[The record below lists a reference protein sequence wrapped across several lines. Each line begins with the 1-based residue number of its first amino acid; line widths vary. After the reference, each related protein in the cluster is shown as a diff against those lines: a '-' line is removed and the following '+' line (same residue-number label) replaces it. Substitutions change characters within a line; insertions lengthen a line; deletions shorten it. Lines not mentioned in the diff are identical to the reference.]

1 MDLFNA
7 FTILIVLSAAF
18 GYINHRYLKLPTT
31 IGLMLIS
38 LLMSMMIIVM
48 GQFSEN
54 LYTQFVTMVKGIDF
68 NKVLMEIML
77 SFLLFAGALHVD
89 VETLSRERGPVMI
102 FATLG
107 VIVSTFIVGTLMYF
121 VFQMLGMN
129 IGYIYCLLFGSL
141 ISPTDP
147 IAVLAILK
155 RASVPKKLEVKIS
168 GESLFNDGVAVVVFL
183 SIFEMAEKGVENIGA
198 LDILILFVQEA
209 GGGALFGYL
218 LGIVGYYL
226 LKSIDSYVEEV
237 LITLA
242 LVMGGYAFSSFI
254 HISGPLAVVVAGLLM
269 SDRARMFAMSDV
281 TRQYVD
287 MFWEILDEVFN
298 AVLFILIGL
307 EVLAISFERNY
318 IIAGIIAI
326 VVVLISRFISVGI
339 PISLMKLKRKFIPRT
354 IQILTWGGLRG
365 GISVAL
371 ALSLTEEMHRE
382 VIVSVTYIVVI
393 FSIIVQGLTIGNLV
407 KGIDENEDV
416 DGTASSHGH

>member
-31 IGLMLIS
+31 IGLMIIS
-38 LLMSMMIIVM
+38 LVMSLGIVIL
-48 GQFSEN
+48 GTFSKS
-54 LYTQFVTMVKGIDF
+54 LYTQLVGMIKSVDF

-89 VETLSRERGPVMI
+89 VKTLAKERNPIMV

-107 VIVSTFIVGTLMYF
+107 VLTSTFIVGSLMYY
-121 VFQMLGMN
+121 VFQLLGTP
-129 IGYIYCLLFGSL
+129 IDYIYCLLFGSL

-155 RASVPKKLEVKIS
+155 KATVPKKLEVKIS
-168 GESLFNDGVAVVVFL
+168 GESLFNDGVAVVIFL
-183 SIFEMAEKGVENIGA
+183 SIFEMADKGIDKIGA
-198 LDILILFVQEA
+198 TDILFLFVTEA
-209 GGGALFGYL
+209 AGGALFGLL
-218 LGIVGYYL
+218 LGYTGYVL
-226 LKSIDSYVEEV
+226 LKSIDSYIEEV

-254 HISGPLAVVVAGLLM
+254 HISGPLAVVVAGLVM
-269 SDRARMFAMSDV
+269 SDRARMFAMSDI

-307 EVLAISFERNY
+307 EVLVISFNQSY
-318 IIAGIIAI
+318 IIAGVIAI
-326 VVVLISRFISVGI
+326 VVVLVSRFISVGI
-339 PISLMKLKRKFIPRT
+339 PISLMKLKRSFIPRS

-371 ALSLTEEMHRE
+371 ALSLTDKMHRE
-382 VIVSVTYIVVI
+382 EFVTITYIVVV
-393 FSIIVQGLTIGNLV
+393 FSIIVQGLTIGKLV
-407 KGIDENEDV
+407 QGVKEEDTEEV
-416 DGTASSHGH
+416 PSGH

>member
-31 IGLMLIS
+31 IGLMIIS
-38 LLMSMMIIVM
+38 LVMSLGIVII
-48 GQFSEN
+48 GQFSKG
-54 LYTQFVTMVKGIDF
+54 LYIQLVGMIKGIDF

-77 SFLLFAGALHVD
+77 SFMLFAGALHVD
-89 VETLSRERGPVMI
+89 VKTLSKERGPIMV
-102 FATLG
+102 FASLG
-107 VIVSTFIVGTLMYF
+107 VIVSTFIVGTLMYY
-121 VFQMLGMN
+121 VFQMLGMP

-155 RASVPKKLEVKIS
+155 SATVPKKLEVKIA

-183 SIFEMAEKGVENIGA
+183 SIFEMAEKGVENTGV
-198 LDILILFVQEA
+198 LDILILFFQEA
-209 GGGALFGYL
+209 GGGALFGFMLGYIGYL
-218 LGIVGYYL
+218 L
-226 LKSIDSYVEEV
+226 LKSIDSYIEEV

-254 HISGPLAVVVAGLLM
+254 HISGPLAVVVAGLMM

-307 EVLAISFERNY
+307 EVLAISFKQNY
-318 IIAGIIAI
+318 IIAGVIAI
-326 VVVLISRFISVGI
+326 VVVLVSRLISVGI
-339 PISLMKLKRKFIPRT
+339 PISLMKLKRSFIPRT

-371 ALSLTEEMHRE
+371 ALSLTKEMHRE
-382 VIVSVTYIVVI
+382 EIVSITYIVVV
-393 FSIIVQGLTIGNLV
+393 FSIIVQGLTIGKLL
-407 KGIDENEDV
+407 KGVTDDDV
-416 DGTASSHGH
+416 EPAAKKGH